1 MKVKDLMD
9 QGFED
14 FDIEFVE
21 SKIVEEH
28 MFPDV
33 TRSKLEIVDIGHS
46 SKVIVLGKKE
56 VWLWN
61 YIDG

>member
-56 VWLWN
+56 V
-61 YIDG
+61 